1 MWCICIPEGVICAV
15 IGQKR
20 LVAVLHYRVLYAL
33 TSRRHLVTHETKV
46 FSDLR
51 DSKTSWNFFRGCQ
64 YSCTFWYY
72 KVAQFN
78 SATMAMGHK
87 TSAAICTSSESHKRH
102 IGHTP
107 VGSWTIETAL
117 VAGAI
122 LARAVLTRR
131 VHTTAVLTKVKVLSR
146 TMHIRA
152 VFLPGAVLAR
162 AALAVLSRAVLTRT
176 VRTRAVLPKATVL
189 VRTTHARAM
198 LALEWCLGTTIHDS
212 KQYWRSHH
220 HFLQTLGIA
229 SAVVFFT
236 LTKAYN
242 LSWED
247 LVPVPVVSA
256 RNTKR
261 PNKASATDTLW
272 SYFQNAQHRV

>member
-1 MWCICIPEGVICAV
+1 M
-15 IGQKR
+15 IGQSS
-20 LVAVLHYRVLYAL
+20 L

-64 YSCTFWYY
+64 YSSCTFYCCHY
-72 KVAQFN
+72 GVAQFH
-78 SATMAMGHK
+78 SAAVAAGHK
-87 TSAAICTSSESHKRH
+87 TSVAMYTSSKSHKRH

-162 AALAVLSRAVLTRT
+162 AALAMLSRAALAGTVPTR
-176 VRTRAVLPKATVL
+176 RAMLPKAKLLAIRTMHGSGTVL
-189 VRTTHARAM
+189 T
-198 LALEWCLGTTIHDS
+198 LEWYVSATIHNY
-212 KQYWRSHH
+212 KHHWSHH
-220 HFLQTLGIA
+220 HLLQALGTA
-229 SAVVFFT
+229 SGTVFFA
-236 LTKAYN
+236 LTKSYN

-256 RNTKR
+256 CNTKR
-261 PNKASATDTLW
+261 PNKASSTTYTLW

>member
-1 MWCICIPEGVICAV
+1 M
-15 IGQKR
+15 IGQSS
-20 LVAVLHYRVLYAL
+20 L

-102 IGHTP
+102 IGHTLVGFL
-107 VGSWTIETAL
+107 VGSWTIKKAF
-117 VAGAI
+117 ARAI
-122 LARAVLTRR
+122 HARTTLAMLSRAVLAGT
-131 VHTTAVLTKVKVLSR
+131 VHTSRAVLSKAKLLSR
-146 TMHIRA
+146 TIIQARA
-152 VFLPGAVLAR
+152 MLFAGAVLAR
-162 AALAVLSRAVLTRT
+162 AALAMLSRAALAGTVPTR
-176 VRTRAVLPKATVL
+176 RAMLPKAKLLAIRTMHGSGTVL
-189 VRTTHARAM
+189 T
-198 LALEWCLGTTIHDS
+198 LEWYVSATIHNY
-212 KQYWRSHH
+212 KHHWSHH
-220 HFLQTLGIA
+220 HLLQALGTA
-229 SAVVFFT
+229 SGTVFFA
-236 LTKAYN
+236 LTKSYN

-256 RNTKR
+256 CNTKR
-261 PNKASATDTLW
+261 PNKASSTTYTLW